1 VCQSAQRSV
10 RAPTSRNLHATAP
23 SVAVNYRIP
32 LVRKMIRESMS
43 IGLKH
48 PHVAKSL
55 QFAPRLFAAGIIGQS
70 MSGLEFFQPALQK
83 NAKQTIDCNEA

>member
-1 VCQSAQRSV
+1 
-10 RAPTSRNLHATAP
+10 
-23 SVAVNYRIP
+23 
-32 LVRKMIRESMS
+32 MS

-70 MSGLEFFQPALQK
+70 MIGLEFFQPALQK
-83 NAKQTIDCNEA
+83 LVKRTIDLTVV